1 MNLNKFTLKMQ
12 EALTSSQDI
21 ASSERAPEIHPLHL
35 LSAII
40 NQSDGLAKP
49 LLQSLCENIQVLEDS
64 VIKAI
69 NDLPKVSG
77 TEAMPSIGSDLANV
91 LKEAESEKTKMGDE
105 YLSIEHVMLAF
116 SSQSG
121 LVKTILNQ
129 SSVDYDKLLAGL
141 REVRGSQKV
150 DSPDPE

>member
-1 MNLNKFTLKMQ
+1 MIRRPPRSTPLY
-12 EALTSSQDI
+12 SSA
-21 ASSERAPEIHPLHL
+21 ASDVYKR
-35 LSAII
+35 
-40 NQSDGLAKP
+40 Q
-49 LLQSLCENIQVLEDS
+49 
-64 VIKAI
+64 
-69 NDLPKVSG
+69 
-77 TEAMPSIGSDLANV
+77 V

-129 SSVDYDKLLAGL
+129 SGVDYDKLLAGL

-150 DSPDPE
+150 DSPDPESKYQALEKYGQDLTLSLIHI